1 MEAGKDWWCGG
12 GTSQALRVMTDQLMV
27 GTLISFDPTEDI
39 YHVRLQVECGAE
51 REDDAMKAVQGLM
64 AIMTDGRK
72 QRIGARVCTVLCGE
86 IITLSLAIML
96 WLGVI
101 VLIVR
106 VVWWMIV
113 HARRNFGWS
122 S

>member
-27 GTLISFDPTEDI
+27 GTLISFDPAEDI

-64 AIMTDGRK
+64 AIMTEGRK
-72 QRIGARVCTVLCGE
+72 HMVRALPEASKDMDFNTDGE
-86 IITLSLAIML
+86 L
-96 WLGVI
+96 
-101 VLIVR
+101 VR
-106 VVWWMIV
+106 VY
-113 HARRNFGWS
+113 ARFS
-122 S
+122 VEK